1 MSAGPTPA
9 LPGLSDAETG
19 RDRLPRERPIHDPLI
34 HDPLIHDLLLREHV
48 RRVLR
53 ALLDPRSVGSAPP
66 RRH

>member
-19 RDRLPRERPIHDPLI
+19 RDRLPRERPI